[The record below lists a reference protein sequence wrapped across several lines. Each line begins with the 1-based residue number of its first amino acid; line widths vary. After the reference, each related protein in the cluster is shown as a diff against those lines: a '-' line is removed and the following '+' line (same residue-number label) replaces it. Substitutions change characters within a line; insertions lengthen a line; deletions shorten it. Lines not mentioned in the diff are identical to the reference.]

1 MNPNQRFV
9 GADNDDNWDNEI
21 EVPVLDQMGVGVM
34 NSDYTSEEL
43 LGPIESSNDGGVD
56 DSGSE
61 CHGEGDHGQ
70 VDNVTRRK
78 KFPVF
83 KPVS

>member
-21 EVPVLDQMGVGVM
+21 EVLVLDQMGVGVM

-43 LGPIESSNDGGVD
+43 LGPIESSNDFGGGGLMIVAVRVMVKVIMD
-56 DSGSE
+56 RWIMSLGGTSFQ
-61 CHGEGDHGQ
+61 CL
-70 VDNVTRRK
+70 
-78 KFPVF
+78 
-83 KPVS
+83 S

>member
-43 LGPIESSNDGGVD
+43 LGSIESLNDWGG
-56 DSGSE
+56 
-61 CHGEGDHGQ
+61 
-70 VDNVTRRK
+70 
-78 KFPVF
+78 
-83 KPVS
+83 